1 MVSFSSV
8 ASSLGFETGVVRK
21 RLRIR
26 VPFTYHEAFLPCVR
40 SASVGDASL
49 CDRHFVANN
58 KKSSP
63 SLRTSS

>member
-8 ASSLGFETGVVRK
+8 ANSLGFETGIVRK

-26 VPFTYHEAFLPCVR
+26 VPFTYHEAFLACVR

-49 CDRHFVANN
+49 CDRHVVAH
-58 KKSSP
+58 KKFHSFP
-63 SLRTSS
+63 QGV